1 MRVVIT
7 AATTGEWMPAF
18 VHLKDLYSS
27 DSKRLKV
34 QFYQSGVGLLSS
46 AVSLTRLIYEE
57 KPDLILQV
65 GIAGSF
71 NPKLSIGKTVVV
83 GEEIIADMGVEEQKK
98 WKDIFDLKLEKS
110 NYPPFEK
117 KKLPNPWL
125 KEYNLLKL
133 PEIVGISV
141 NQITTGEKRIKTITK
156 KYHPDIESMEG
167 ASLHYVCREFAIPFL
182 QIRTISNEAGE
193 RDKTKWDIKTAINNL
208 NKTILAYLDKLY
220 TLK

>member
-1 MRVVIT
+1 MKQKETLLNIRLNGDKIELSDTLIDEIGDNHVSTSVDTPMR
-7 AATTGEWMPAF
+7 ADAF
-18 VHLKDLYSS
+18 DKS
-27 DSKRLKV
+27 
-34 QFYQSGVGLLSS
+34 
-46 AVSLTRLIYEE
+46 EE
-57 KPDLILQV
+57 
-65 GIAGSF
+65 
-71 NPKLSIGKTVVV
+71 
-83 GEEIIADMGVEEQKK
+83 E
-98 WKDIFDLKLEKS
+98 
-110 NYPPFEK
+110 
-117 KKLPNPWL
+117 KLPNPWL